1 MAITHA
7 VHVPKRLR
15 NKLRKIQNELS
26 EQGVDVRFDVRV
38 KRKYHAVGIST
49 KAVWETLGHVMLV
62 FNIAKT
68 ARGAWPKIREFL
80 INAGLTKDEITT
92 LGLSKLTAKTKTKAK
107 PKKKSKKKKNVK

>member
-38 KRKYHAVGIST
+38 KRAYKAVGISA
-49 KAVWETLGHVMLV
+49 KDVWETLGHVWLL
-62 FNIAKT
+62 FSIAKT
-68 ARGAWPKIREFL
+68 AIGNWRKIREFL
-80 INAGLTKDEITT
+80 VNAGLTNDEITT
-92 LGLSKLTAKTKTKAK
+92 LGLSKITAKPKTKAK